1 MLDRLNSE
9 KSTFPGGAVVAQS
22 PVARSSGI
30 PRSVM
35 PEKRTYADRAAYMVE
50 AVRKRR
56 IKLRK
61 MARDYKGGKCESCGY
76 SKCQRAL
83 SFHHLDP
90 NKKSFGVSDKGL
102 TRSWERIRDEIDK
115 CVLICANCHME
126 VHEGITQ
133 LPVRKA
139 GRKTR

>member
-1 MLDRLNSE
+1 M
-9 KSTFPGGAVVAQS
+9 VAQS

-30 PRSVM
+30 LLSVM
-35 PEKRTYADRAAYMVE
+35 PEKRTYADRAAYMVQ
-50 AVRKRR
+50 AVKKRR

-61 MARDYKGGKCESCGY
+61 MARDYKGGKCELCGY
-76 SKCQRAL
+76 HKCSRAL

-90 NKKSFGVSDKGL
+90 RKKSFGLSDKGL
-102 TRSWERIRDEIDK
+102 TRSWQKIKKEIEK

-126 VHEGITQ
+126 VHEGIAQ
-133 LPVRKA
+133 LPVRKT